1 MGFSRSEVRRTLI
14 AAGISDENIDKALND
29 LISLHVSVVDPLK
42 ENNDELKHE
51 TAKLTEVQAELEK
64 VKKDLETANKT
75 IETANK
81 EDYKGK
87 YEKANADLEKLKNDY
102 ATKETVANQ
111 KSVLKGGLKAAGYS
125 DASQRLIVNR
135 SDYASKIEFDKDG
148 NATNLDAI
156 IKDIQAD
163 GDFSGF
169 TPKVETEK
177 HTPANPPANS
187 GGKNSISWDDID
199 KIKDTAERQKAMIEN
214 MESLGIK

>member
-1 MGFSRSEVRRTLI
+1 MPFTIKQVKAILSNHGIPIENCDAAAEELCSRHKTDLDSIKEERDSLKSELVNFEAT
-14 AAGISDENIDKALND
+14 
-29 LISLHVSVVDPLK
+29 K
-42 ENNDELKHE
+42 EELD
-51 TAKLTEVQAELEK
+51 K

-111 KSVLKGGLKAAGYS
+111 KSKLKEGLKAAGYS

-187 GGKNSISWDDID
+187 GGKKTMTWDDID
-199 KIKDTAERQKAMIEN
+199 KIKDIGERQAAIAAN
-214 MESLGIK
+214 MDSLEQK

>member
-1 MGFSRSEVRRTLI
+1 MALTRKFL
-14 AAGISDENIDKALND
+14 AALGIEADKIDEIITAHTESTEALKAQLADSKANA
-29 LISLHVSVVDPLK
+29 
-42 ENNDELKHE
+42 
-51 TAKLTEVQAELEK
+51 AKLTEVQAELDK

-111 KSVLKGGLKAAGYS
+111 KSKLKEGLKAAGYS

-148 NATNLDAI
+148 NVTNLDAI

-163 GDFSGF
+163 GDFSSF

-187 GGKNSISWDDID
+187 GGKKAMTWDDID
-199 KIKDTAERQKAMIEN
+199 KIKDIGERQAAIAAN
-214 MESLGIK
+214 MDSLEQK